1 MNRLIQVKPFQEDV
15 HDFDEAELGVVK
27 IERRKES
34 NEFIMN

>member
-1 MNRLIQVKPFQEDV
+1 QTHTSQTFPRDV
-15 HDFDEAELGVVK
+15 HDFDEVELGVVK